1 MEIEEKPD
9 RLKIAGR
16 GWELLFERTVD
27 RWAHRLSSATGGELR
42 SVEGTTEDLA
52 PPSPAFQELLCER
65 ISPTVCEVQL
75 FGRAGQGVYS
85 AAVRV
90 DAERGEIAFDVFV
103 RGKQADKP
111 LGRGSTYQAGE
122 SSADGNQGTP
132 IPACVEVVEGV
143 AEPVAGDPRA
153 WRVVAAGAVPGQAA
167 VSGTTAPATGG
178 VAGRAGS
185 PAGPPQHRWKYR
197 WRVGG

>member
-1 MEIEEKPD
+1 MQESVLEIEETPD
-9 RLKIAGR
+9 RLRIVER
-16 GWELLFERTVD
+16 GWELLFERTLD
-27 RWAHRLSSATGGELR
+27 RWTQRLSGANLGVVC

-65 ISPTVCEVQL
+65 ISATLCEVQL

-111 LGRGSTYQAGE
+111 LGRGSTYRWQE
-122 SSADGNQGTP
+122 T
-132 IPACVEVVEGV
+132 
-143 AEPVAGDPRA
+143 
-153 WRVVAAGAVPGQAA
+153 
-167 VSGTTAPATGG
+167 PAT
-178 VAGRAGS
+178 AGT
-185 PAGPPQHRWKYR
+185 
-197 WRVGG
+197 

>member
-1 MEIEEKPD
+1 MEIEETPD
-9 RLKIAGR
+9 RLRIVER
-16 GWELLFERTVD
+16 GWELLFERTLD
-27 RWAHRLSSATGGELR
+27 RWTQRLSGANLGVVC

-65 ISPTVCEVQL
+65 MSAALCEVQL

-111 LGRGSTYQAGE
+111 LGRGSTYQWEETAGKP
-122 SSADGNQGTP
+122 GTP
-132 IPACVEVVEGV
+132 SAPAEGV
-143 AEPVAGDPRA
+143 FVQGRA
-153 WRVVAAGAVPGQAA
+153 IRFSDCSISFPI
-167 VSGTTAPATGG
+167 TNHPATHERNRRQTRL
-178 VAGRAGS
+178 RA
-185 PAGPPQHRWKYR
+185 P
-197 WRVGG
+197 

>member
-9 RLKIAGR
+9 RLRIVGR

-111 LGRGSTYQAGE
+111 LGRGSTYQAGQ
-122 SSADGNQGTP
+122 SSAGGNQGTP

-153 WRVVAAGAVPGQAA
+153 WRVMAAPGQAA
-167 VSGTTAPATGG
+167 VSGTTAPGTGG
-178 VAGRAGS
+178 GAGRAGS
-185 PAGPPQHRWKYR
+185 PASPPQHRWKYR